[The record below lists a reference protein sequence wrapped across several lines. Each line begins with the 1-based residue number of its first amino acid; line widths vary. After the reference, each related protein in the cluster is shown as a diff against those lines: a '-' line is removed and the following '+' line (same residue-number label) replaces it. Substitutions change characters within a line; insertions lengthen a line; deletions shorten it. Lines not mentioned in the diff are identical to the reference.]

1 MAKSESS
8 PMENPEKELQEVLDE
23 TVMSSEDVSAN
34 ITDEIPGESPVPDA
48 GTQTADEDI
57 AEESSINQDTDVSM
71 IIPEPEMAKEALTS
85 EEYAEFQRIMQ
96 KMAFYNPHRFAA
108 ASKAQKKEM
117 FASQHIITEN
127 GAVKVE
133 NETTKLKQD
142 MLELAASAKAKR
154 ILTGYINGYREI
166 ESNGNIKQYLADV
179 TYGYGTCKV
188 LIPDYVLFHY
198 QYEDHLNQKTQQAV
212 QNRLRR
218 MIGAEIRFIVK
229 YFDQK
234 TKTAYA
240 DRLKAMESIAWNNYI
255 REITDDKPR
264 VYAGLIAQGSV
275 VAVAG
280 NYIIVNVF
288 GSDSKI
294 MREECSWNY
303 INDCR
308 EVFKVNDR
316 VNCKVLAVKEIDAV
330 KASKEIYH
338 LIATTLSIKQTTENP
353 AKKYF
358 DNYSVNGLYRAVV
371 TYLNEDGV
379 FVVLDDK
386 VPCLAAH
393 PRYAELPAIGDMRVI
408 KITEKTKNEET
419 GEYRIFGVLQAQ

>member
-8 PMENPEKELQEVLDE
+8 PMENSEQEILNE
-23 TVMSSEDVSAN
+23 NVMSSEDVSKTTTGEIPEEYSLPNMQSN
-34 ITDEIPGESPVPDA
+34 ITTEESP
-48 GTQTADEDI
+48 
-57 AEESSINQDTDVSM
+57 INQDTDVSM

-96 KMAFYNPHRFAA
+96 KMAFYNPHKFAA
-108 ASKAQKKEM
+108 ASRAQKKEM
-117 FASQHIITEN
+117 FASQHIVTET
-127 GAVKVE
+127 GDVKVE
-133 NETTKLKQD
+133 NEATKLKQD

-154 ILTGYINGYREI
+154 ILSGYINGYREI
-166 ESNGNIKQYLADV
+166 ETNGNIKQYLADV
-179 TYGYGTCKV
+179 TYGNGTCKV

-198 QYEDHLNQKTQQAV
+198 QYEDHLTQKTQQAV

-240 DRLKAMESIAWNNYI
+240 DRLKAMESIAWSNYV
-255 REITDDKPR
+255 RETADGKPR
-264 VYAGLIAQGSV
+264 IYAGLIVQGRV
-275 VAVAG
+275 IAVAS
-280 NYIIVNVF
+280 NYIIVNAL
-288 GSDSKI
+288 GSDSKV

-308 EVFKVNDR
+308 EVFKANDH
-316 VNCKVLAVKEIDAV
+316 VNCKVLAVKEIDAE

-338 LIATTLSIKQTTENP
+338 LIGTSLSIKQTTENP
-353 AKKYF
+353 VKKYY
-358 DNYSVNGLYRAVV
+358 DNYSVNGLYRAIV

-393 PRYAELPAIGDMRVI
+393 PRYGELPAIGDMRVI